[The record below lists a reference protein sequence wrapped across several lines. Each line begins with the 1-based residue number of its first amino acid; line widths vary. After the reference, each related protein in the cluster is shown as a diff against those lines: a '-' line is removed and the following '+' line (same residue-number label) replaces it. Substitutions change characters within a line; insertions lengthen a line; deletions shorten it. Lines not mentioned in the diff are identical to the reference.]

1 MKNEA
6 KSISKWP
13 HPHKIK
19 PTPITTPIKPHPS
32 IVHGL
37 FQILQPHVLD
47 SGRSRGAPQKFF
59 EFYKI
64 SFFV

>member
-19 PTPITTPIKPHPS
+19 PTPITTPPS

-47 SGRSRGAPQKFF
+47 SGGSRGAPQKF